1 MADDFNPQKTI
12 ETIEVWTGQRLR
24 KVFSPAVGSRIAV
37 VYIEASDNISQINA
51 LLSQLEPLG
60 DEFNKVLWTTSAEP
74 DCEPSV
80 DVRVTVRTD
89 VPVPE

>member
-1 MADDFNPQKTI
+1 MPDDFNPQKTVREI
-12 ETIEVWTGQRLR
+12 EQWTGQRLR
-24 KVFSPAVGSRIAV
+24 KVFSPAVGNRIAV

-51 LLSQLEPLG
+51 LLSQIDG
-60 DEFNKVLWTTSAEP
+60 VADVFNKVLWTTSAEP

-89 VPVPE
+89 VPVQE